1 MRYRFDITVGFLVLL
16 LLSACGGSGGEIT
29 PTVNATQTPDPCAE
43 ANLPAEVE
51 KVHKI
56 TREFDDYA
64 TLASNTPQSQLVQV
78 IPELQRVLR
87 DAEDQSIPACLSDLK
102 TLQLKHMNAVVQ
114 TLLLFVSNG
123 DGNTVA
129 QGIAQARA
137 LHTQYDIEMARLLGI
152 TLTVVTQTLPAVTES
167 ASTPEAQVTETSLP
181 VPVVTNTGANDLNVR
196 IAPDFNSAPL
206 HVLAVGQSANAI
218 GRTADSQWI
227 LIQVP
232 DQPDET
238 AWVYASVVQLNVPI
252 ETLPVSTP

>member
-1 MRYRFDITVGFLVLL
+1 MRYKLQFILGIIAIL
-16 LLSACGGSGGEIT
+16 LLSACGGSGEGIT
-29 PTVNATQTPDPCAE
+29 PTVSATQTPDPCAE

-87 DAEDQSIPACLSDLK
+87 DAEDQAVPACLSDLK
-102 TLQLKHMNAVVQ
+102 TLQLKHMNTVVQ
-114 TLLLFVSNG
+114 TLLLFVSSG
-123 DGNTVA
+123 DVNTVA
-129 QGIAQARA
+129 QGIAQSRE
-137 LHTQYDIEMARLLGI
+137 LHTQYEIEMARLLGI
-152 TLTVVTQTLPAVTES
+152 TLTVVTQTQSAGTEPAP
-167 ASTPEAQVTETSLP
+167 TPEAQATVTPLP
-181 VPVVTNTGANDLNVR
+181 AAMVTNAGANDLNLRV
-196 IAPDFNSAPL
+196 APDFNSAPL
-206 HVLAVGQSANAI
+206 HVLAVGQSANAV

-232 DQPDET
+232 DQPGET

-252 ETLPVSTP
+252 ETLPVAAP

>member
-1 MRYRFDITVGFLVLL
+1 MRYKLQFILGIIAIL
-16 LLSACGGSGGEIT
+16 LLSACGGSGEGIT
-29 PTVNATQTPDPCAE
+29 PTVSATQTPDPCAE

-87 DAEDQSIPACLSDLK
+87 DAEDQAVPACLSDLK
-102 TLQLKHMNAVVQ
+102 TLQLKHMNTVVQ
-114 TLLLFVSNG
+114 TLLLFVSSG
-123 DGNTVA
+123 DVNTVA

-152 TLTVVTQTLPAVTES
+152 TLTVVTQTLPAVTEP
-167 ASTPEAQVTETSLP
+167 ASTPVTQATETPLP
-181 VPVVTNTGANDLNVR
+181 APAVTNAGANDLNLRV
-196 IAPDFNSAPL
+196 APDFNSAPL
-206 HVLAVGQSANAI
+206 HVLAVGQSANAV

-232 DQPDET
+232 DQPGET

-252 ETLPVSTP
+252 ETLPVSAP